1 MTTDILR
8 GSMLHRGS
16 PFRLLVTVLLA
27 VAVPFC
33 CCDFRSLLSGCT
45 SCEAATP
52 GSSQTVAVHSDADA
66 GHDHA
71 THSHCHGH
79 APTGDDQDGSTPGK
93 APEKDQ
99 HDCSCGK
106 NTGKML
112 TVEKSTLE
120 LPAPVIVAI
129 LDWSRMSDLRP
140 LDPFKGC
147 EIENRVAERP
157 QTSLLRLH
165 CALIV

>member
-1 MTTDILR
+1 
-8 GSMLHRGS
+8 MLNRTS
-16 PFRLLVTVLLA
+16 PFRFALTLLLA

-33 CCDFRSLLSGCT
+33 CCDLRSLLSGCS
-45 SCEAATP
+45 SCDAST
-52 GSSQTVAVHSDADA
+52 GGHTRTVAAHNDLAADD
-66 GHDHA
+66 GLS

-79 APTGDDQDGSTPGK
+79 SPKGDEQGGSTPAE

-112 TVEKSTLE
+112 TVAKTTLE
-120 LPAPVIVAI
+120 LPAPVVIAV
-129 LDWSRMSDLRP
+129 LDWTLCADVLPPALLRG
-140 LDPFKGC
+140 LDR
-147 EIENRVAERP
+147 EMWVIERP
-157 QTSLLRLH
+157 QTSLLRQH

>member
-1 MTTDILR
+1 
-8 GSMLHRGS
+8 MLNRTS
-16 PFRLLVTVLLA
+16 PFRFVLTLLLA

-33 CCDFRSLLSGCT
+33 CCDLRSLLSGCA
-45 SCEAATP
+45 SCGAST
-52 GSSQTVAVHSDADA
+52 GGDTRTVAAHDDLDAAD
-66 GHDHA
+66 GLS

-79 APTGDDQDGSTPGK
+79 SPKGDEQDESTPAK

-112 TVEKSTLE
+112 TVAKTTLE
-120 LPAPVIVAI
+120 LPAPVVVAV
-129 LDWSRMSDLRP
+129 LDWFVMGDLGS
-140 LDPFKGC
+140 LDPFKGR
-147 EIENRVAERP
+147 EAEQRAVKRL
-157 QTSLLRLH
+157 QTSLLRMH